1 MRGASIVTP
10 FFIWFYLLVALVL
23 FVNLLI
29 AMFNAEFEH
38 VMAKAD
44 ANVRLAKVHQ
54 VQHCKRLSPPFTSSL
69 SLSTLHLR
77 AQSVCSRLC
86 PCLILRGACADPRD
100 DVAATRARC
109 PARVARTLPAA
120 PPQTWR
126 RSPSRR
132 R

>member
-69 SLSTLHLR
+69 SLHISPPCTFAR
-77 AQSVCSRLC
+77 KVSV
-86 PCLILRGACADPRD
+86 PACAPVSSS
-100 DVAATRARC
+100 VAHALT
-109 PARVARTLPAA
+109 PKT
-120 PPQTWR
+120 TW
-126 RSPSRR
+126 P
-132 R
+132 

>member
-69 SLSTLHLR
+69 SLH
-77 AQSVCSRLC
+77 
-86 PCLILRGACADPRD
+86 
-100 DVAATRARC
+100 
-109 PARVARTLPAA
+109 PA
-120 PPQTWR
+120 
-126 RSPSRR
+126 PSRTKCLFPPVPLSHPPWR
-132 R
+132 MR